1 MIAVGD
7 RVRVRTDGGSAAAR
21 EYGGR
26 EGRVTTIT
34 LSWDKVSLF
43 VRIQANRNF
52 GTAFEERDLVRL
64 GDDEEVWHLGAGEGN
79 RRLYTD

>member
-1 MIAVGD
+1 M
-7 RVRVRTDGGSAAAR
+7 RVRTDGGSAAAR

-34 LSWDKVSLF
+34 PSWDKVSLF

-64 GDDEEVWHLGAGEGN
+64 GDDEEVVAPWCWRREPAPIYRLG
-79 RRLYTD
+79 